1 MTRKPL
7 AFALA
12 VAGIALGVV
21 AYRVQMHN
29 LHYRIP
35 TSSGHLGPFTTAARS
50 TAIVLGAWF
59 FVLAG
64 VVAWTRRPDNRLG
77 PLMAAAGFALLLRQL
92 RYSHDSFLF
101 TTFFVL
107 GELSYWVVAQA
118 VFSYPTGRIVDRAE
132 RALIKVG
139 YAVTSLLSVAV
150 LLFYDGTERLR
161 FYDPK
166 PRDSFILVVHHG
178 HLAIVLQEA
187 FVVLVWGLL
196 AAIAVA
202 LLIRR
207 LVQATPRMRRIL
219 APLMVA
225 AIAVAL
231 RAVFESVFTWI
242 QRPSAVLYNYLFWW
256 QIAAFIALP
265 IALLAGFLRAR
276 LARAGVGDL
285 VLALESTPPPGIRA
299 ALANAL
305 GDPTLDVAFWLPE
318 RREFVD
324 AEGRTVVLPADGAAR
339 AVTRL
344 EESGEPLAA
353 LVHDPSLLE
362 EPKLVQAAGA
372 AARLALE
379 NARLHADMRAQLA
392 KVQESRVRIVT
403 AADDERRRIE
413 RDLHDGAQQRLV
425 ALALQLRSA
434 QRQLGANADPEL
446 DELIS
451 ATVDG
456 LQLAVEELRELAH
469 GVHPAIL
476 TEDGL
481 AAALDAIIA
490 RTPLPVALD
499 VSEERLPPQVEATAY
514 FVACEALANV
524 VKHAQAT
531 RARVSVQQRNG
542 VLVVEVDDDG
552 IGGARVDQGSGLRGL
567 ADRVE
572 ALGGQ
577 FRIESPA
584 GGGTRIVGEI
594 PCAS

>member
-1 MTRKPL
+1 
-7 AFALA
+7 
-12 VAGIALGVV
+12 
-21 AYRVQMHN
+21 
-29 LHYRIP
+29 
-35 TSSGHLGPFTTAARS
+35 
-50 TAIVLGAWF
+50 
-59 FVLAG
+59 
-64 VVAWTRRPDNRLG
+64 
-77 PLMAAAGFALLLRQL
+77 LLRQL

-101 TTFFVL
+101 TAFFL
-107 GELSYWVVAQA
+107 FGELSYWVVAQA
-118 VFSYPTGRIVDRAE
+118 VFAYPTGRITDRAE

-139 YAVTSLLSVAV
+139 YAVTFLFSVAV

-166 PRDSFILVVHHG
+166 PRDSLLLVARHG
-178 HLAIVLQEA
+178 HLAIDLQKA
-187 FVVLVWGLL
+187 FVIVVWGLL
-196 AAIAVA
+196 AVIAIA
-202 LLIRR
+202 LLVRK
-207 LVQATPRMRRIL
+207 LVVATPRMRRIL
-219 APLMVA
+219 APLLVA

-231 RAVFESVFTWI
+231 RALFESVFTFV
-242 QRPSAVLYNYLFWW
+242 QRPSAVLYDYLFWW
-256 QIAAFIALP
+256 QISAFIALP

-276 LARAGVGDL
+276 LARASVGDL
-285 VLALESTPPPGIRA
+285 VLELERTPPQGIRE
-299 ALANAL
+299 ALARAL
-305 GDPTLDVAFWLPE
+305 ADPTLDVAFWLPE
-318 RREFVD
+318 RHEFVD
-324 AEGRTVVLPADGAAR
+324 AEGRAVQLPAQGASR

-344 EESGEPLAA
+344 EENGEPLAA

-379 NARLHADMRAQLA
+379 NARLQADMRAQLA

-434 QRQLGANADPEL
+434 QRQLGAKADPEL

-469 GVHPAIL
+469 GVHPALL
-476 TEDGL
+476 TEEGL
-481 AAALDAIIA
+481 AAALDAMTA
-490 RTPLPVALD
+490 RTPLPVSLH
-499 VSEERLPPQVEATAY
+499 VTEGRLPPQVEATAY

-531 RARVSVQQRNG
+531 KASVRAQRRNG

-552 IGGARVDQGSGLRGL
+552 IGGARAEDGSGLRGL

-572 ALGGQ
+572 ALGGRL
-577 FRIESPA
+577 RIDSPA

-594 PCAS
+594 PCES